1 MGGKSGKTSGL
12 YAYHGTNQNDTASYS
27 LAVVANSSNKMK
39 FGFAVTNDMEG
50 FALSNFAV
58 SFTARQWTFTSDRK
72 VAQSLHFEYLVTNE
86 VGTVSAPGNCWHEVE
101 ALRFDATGPG
111 EGTNSLAAAASVG
124 KADWATGSAFANLE
138 AVLGGVVLHSGE
150 VLMLRWSPDPVSNG
164 EVLGVDD
171 VSISCSATN
180 LGTTMRFVK
189 TVRAGF

>member
-1 MGGKSGKTSGL
+1 M
-12 YAYHGTNQNDTASYS
+12 
-27 LAVVANSSNKMK
+27 
-39 FGFAVTNDMEG
+39 
-50 FALSNFAV
+50 
-58 SFTARQWTFTSDRK
+58 
-72 VAQSLHFEYLVTNE
+72 
-86 VGTVSAPGNCWHEVE
+86 E

-138 AVLGGVVLHSGE
+138 AVLEGVVLHSGE

-171 VSISCSATN
+171 VSISCSATS